1 MLREYGLVPKTATN
15 VGPTTKIQLFSTP
28 LVKLHKL
35 DINCRR
41 RRPEMFRDFEKNFA
55 KFTEKHLCQSFF
67 LNKVAGLN
75 FVKFLRTSFL

>member
-41 RRPEMFRDFEKNFA
+41 RRPEMFRISKRILQNSQKNTSA
-55 KFTEKHLCQSFF
+55 RVSF
-67 LNKVAGLN
+67 
-75 FVKFLRTSFL
+75 